1 MLRRTLAA
9 VAVVLAAT
17 IASIATAVPAAAA
30 TGGGCSGTKCW
41 VVVTGPSVPGTK
53 GGGSD
58 GGGGSSGPQVCYFMD
73 GQVKIIV
80 TCFLGPVGGYDQ
92 ADGCYYRQA
101 IPQPPTSDPVWQGHT
116 PDQGAI
122 YEHSCLTAFG
132 GTNPVYR
139 GQIFLSDPPPVAG
152 AGPTPAQVAAEAL
165 ADLTVGAPEIGTAP
179 QTAGH
184 GLVGLP
190 VWLWTDRNVQT
201 WGPIP
206 VSKTD
211 GRITVNVQADAQ
223 YIVWDTGDGHSV
235 RCANPGTSFAITGGA
250 SASPTCGYRYLT
262 PSRNQPGGIFTVTAT
277 THWQVVWSANTG
289 DGGTLTTDVPSTTTI
304 TIDELEVV
312 TS

>member
-9 VAVVLAAT
+9 LAAVVAAMVMLFVS
-17 IASIATAVPAAAA
+17 AAPATAG
-30 TGGGCSGTKCW
+30 TGSGCSGTKCW

-53 GGGSD
+53 GGGD
-58 GGGGSSGPQVCYFMD
+58 GSGGGSSGPQVCYFMV
-73 GQVKIIV
+73 GQAKIIV

-92 ADGCYYRQA
+92 ADGCYYRRA

-132 GTNPVYR
+132 GINPVYR
-139 GQIFLSDPPPVAG
+139 GQIFLADPPPVAG

-165 ADLTVGAPEIGTAP
+165 ADLTVGAPDIGTAP

-190 VWLWTDRNVQT
+190 VWLWTDQTELT

-211 GRITVNVQADAQ
+211 GGITVNVEADAQ
-223 YIVWDTGDGHSV
+223 YIVWDMGDGNTV
-235 RCANPGTSFAITGGA
+235 QCDNPGTSFGGLGT
-250 SASPTCGYRYLT
+250 ASPSCGYRYLA
-262 PSRNQPGGIFTVTAT
+262 PSRSEPGGVYTVTAT
-277 THWQVVWSANTG
+277 THWLVTWTANTG